1 MSEPNKDGTDIM
13 MALLMG
19 LSGPRASKAW
29 NESQQIKA
37 ESFLTMAEHWIN
49 QTAEE
54 NARLKAE
61 VERLTAF
68 TTRTI
73 IPNEEL
79 QAENA
84 RLKAEVERLTECI
97 TVNPAKVE
105 GMELKMQILRRES
118 AYLILDQA
126 KETERLNVKIEW
138 LTKAGDAMVEIVNG
152 TYCVHPPQAL
162 IDWNAAKEGKQS

>member
-61 VERLTAF
+61 VERLTALVESNLNKSKLAMAKSDASV
-68 TTRTI
+68 RTLEAHI
-73 IPNEEL
+73 
-79 QAENA
+79 
-84 RLKAEVERLTECI
+84 ER
-97 TVNPAKVE
+97 
-105 GMELKMQILRRES
+105 
-118 AYLILDQA
+118 
-126 KETERLNVKIEW
+126 
-138 LTKAGDAMVEIVNG
+138 LTKAGDELSEHAINREWMFYDSIYSSRDRVDIPEVK
-152 TYCVHPPQAL
+152 A
-162 IDWNAAKEGKQS
+162 WNAAKEGKQP